1 MEVGKRRGAS
11 ELRVTRSFSSPLRL
25 TVISNAMDSGSRH
38 NLEPRVEVVGKANHI
53 RGRPM
58 PNDMKRQKVQEGGSA
73 PNFQPFQSFR
83 GGGVNS
89 TC

>member
-1 MEVGKRRGAS
+1 
-11 ELRVTRSFSSPLRL
+11 
-25 TVISNAMDSGSRH
+25 MDSGSRH
-38 NLEPRVEVVGKANHI
+38 NLEPRVEVEGKANHI

-58 PNDMKRQKVQEGGSA
+58 PNDDEMTEGAHEGGSA
-73 PNFQPFQSFR
+73 LTFQPFQSFL